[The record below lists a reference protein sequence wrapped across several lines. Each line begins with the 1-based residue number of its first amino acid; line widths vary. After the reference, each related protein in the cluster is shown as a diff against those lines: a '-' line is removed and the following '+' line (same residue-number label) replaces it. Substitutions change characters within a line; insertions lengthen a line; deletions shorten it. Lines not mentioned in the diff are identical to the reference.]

1 MAGQM
6 PLEQVLTD
14 YQMRV
19 RRTIE
24 IPASTDLIYSA
35 ITTVDLGQSR
45 LFRILTPPSGRT
57 RRWNSGTTALDR
69 PPFRLTDLRRHE
81 AMVLADEPGIG
92 IMLGAIARLWSVRPS
107 LQRVPPEYFAT
118 VQRPGFV
125 KITATIEASIV
136 DDVRSEAAIE
146 VRFQPLDESA
156 LRHFCMG
163 WSFGQLIVQ
172 AVQREVL
179 SLTDCRARYL
189 VGSTA
194 SDRRPCS

>member
-6 PLEQVLTD
+6 PLEQVLADDLT
-14 YQMRV
+14 RV

-24 IPASTDLIYSA
+24 ISASTDLVYSA

-45 LFRILTPPSGRT
+45 LLRILTPPSGRA
-57 RRWNSGTTALDR
+57 RRWHGGTTSLDR

-125 KITATIEASIV
+125 KITASIETSFL
-136 DDVRSEAAIE
+136 DESRSEAAVDI
-146 VRFQPLDESA
+146 RFHPLDESA
-156 LRHFCMG
+156 LRHFRMG
-163 WSFGQLIVQ
+163 WPFGRLIVN
-172 AVQREVL
+172 VVEREVL
-179 SLTDCRARYL
+179 SLIVRRARHL
-189 VGSTA
+189 AENTA
-194 SDRRPCS
+194 NTR